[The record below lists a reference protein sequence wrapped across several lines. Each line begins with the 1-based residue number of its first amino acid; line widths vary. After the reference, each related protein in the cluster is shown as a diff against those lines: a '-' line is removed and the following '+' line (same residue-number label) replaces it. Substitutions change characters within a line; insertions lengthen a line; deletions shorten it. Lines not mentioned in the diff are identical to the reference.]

1 MQRFEI
7 NNHPKLINFIIRETG
22 VDLRTIDFN
31 IFEKARAVLEACREM
46 NIPITTVSDTLAK
59 RHLFPLDF
67 IADNLSHMM
76 KEVKENEPQYRELM
90 HDFDVALTQL
100 HFQQRWLLTI
110 SRDEFG
116 IPSDQLRD
124 TWSYFEMLD
133 DVPNWYDCIPL

>member
-1 MQRFEI
+1 
-7 NNHPKLINFIIRETG
+7 
-22 VDLRTIDFN
+22 
-31 IFEKARAVLEACREM
+31 
-46 NIPITTVSDTLAK
+46 LAK